1 MEQITAMKITGITLN
16 NFRNHTETTHFD
28 FGDISYI
35 TGHNG
40 TGKTTMAHA
49 VCFVLYGVTYYG
61 EQKIERLMNEN
72 ANNVQVQ
79 LHFIDQNGAAHTL
92 MRTRKNE
99 KYSVLMD
106 GYTVNQ
112 SRIEQMFGDKNTFLA
127 MFNPTYLIENMGN
140 DGRELILRHLKPV
153 SQKDVLAAIPTY
165 QTHLENI
172 DLETQSPEEALKD
185 TRAAIRRVEQQLDV
199 LQGHIESIEESQ
211 KTADVKLGEL
221 YSEKRSVEEQI
232 KALKEKQFEGIDT
245 EDFAIQRD
253 VLTRKLSNN
262 AGENPAV
269 TTAKEKLA
277 EVKARVYSSKFT
289 QAIAEA
295 SAEYNS
301 LVKQYNELKE
311 RITALKVGD
320 VCPTCKMQV
329 TETNI
334 EEIRNHLIA
343 ECNRIGELGKGVVA
357 RGKEIAELDKKAKA
371 QFEQWKADDIA
382 KFTAELEEL
391 QNKTERVDVSE
402 IRSKLDELADL
413 EKYGNLSEQ
422 ELSELGD
429 LEATLIGINAQIE
442 TVEQSASEERLKSA
456 LVEKDVFTEQMKK
469 YKDIVTALTEY
480 IFKRADLATA
490 ELKMP
495 NVEIRL
501 FEVIRGTGEV
511 KNAFKFDYKGREY
524 TTLSLSEKTLAGIE
538 ISALIRR
545 ITGKDYPVCIDNTES
560 IAAFNDVDMPSQV
573 MLIRVVKGQPLTVKF
588 QNNYTAAVP
597 AENEMR
603 KAA

>member
-1 MEQITAMKITGITLN
+1 MEQITAIKITGLTLN

-49 VCFVLYGVTYYG
+49 VCFVLYGVSYYG
-61 EQKIERLMNEN
+61 EQKIERLMNEG
-72 ANNVQVQ
+72 ADNVQVQ
-79 LHFIDQNGAAHTL
+79 LHFIDQKGAAHTL
-92 MRTRKNE
+92 TRSRRNE

-112 SRIEQMFGDKNTFLA
+112 SRIEQMFGDKNTFIA

-153 SQKDVLAAIPTY
+153 SQKEVLEAIPTY
-165 QTHLENI
+165 QAHLENI
-172 DLETQSPEEALKD
+172 DLETQSPEDALKD
-185 TRAAIRRVEQQLDV
+185 TRTAIRRVEQQLDV

-221 YSEKRSVEEQI
+221 YSEKRTVEEQI
-232 KALKEKQFEGIDT
+232 EALKEKQFEGINT

-253 VLTRKLSNN
+253 VLTRKLSSNT
-262 AGENPAV
+262 GEDPAV

-277 EVKARVYSSKFT
+277 EVKARVYTSKFT
-289 QAIAEA
+289 QAIAE
-295 SAEYNS
+295 STAEYNS
-301 LVKQYNELKE
+301 LLKQYNELKE

-329 TETNI
+329 TENNI
-334 EEIRNHLIA
+334 EETRNHLIA
-343 ECNRIGELGKGVVA
+343 ECNRIGELGRGVVE
-357 RGKEIAELDKKAKA
+357 RRKEIAELDKKAQA

-382 KFTAELEEL
+382 KYTAELDEL
-391 QNKTERVDVSE
+391 QNGTERVNVAE
-402 IRSKLDELADL
+402 IRAKLAELTEL
-413 EKYGNLSEQ
+413 EKYGNLSEEEYS
-422 ELSELGD
+422 ELSD

-442 TVEQSASEERLKSA
+442 TVEQSASEERLKTA
-456 LVEKDVFTEQMKK
+456 LVEKDVFAEQITK
-469 YKDIVTALTEY
+469 YRNIVSALTEY
-480 IFKRADLATA
+480 ISKRAELATA

-501 FEVIRGTGEV
+501 FEVVRGTGEV
-511 KNAFKFDYKGREY
+511 KTAFKFDYKGREY

-545 ITGKDYPVCIDNTES
+545 ITGKDYPICIDNTES
-560 IAAFNDVDMPSQV
+560 IAAFNEVEMPSQV

-597 AENEMR
+597 AQDEMR

>member
-1 MEQITAMKITGITLN
+1 M
-16 NFRNHTETTHFD
+16 
-28 FGDISYI
+28 
-35 TGHNG
+35 
-40 TGKTTMAHA
+40 
-49 VCFVLYGVTYYG
+49 
-61 EQKIERLMNEN
+61 
-72 ANNVQVQ
+72 
-79 LHFIDQNGAAHTL
+79 
-92 MRTRKNE
+92 
-99 KYSVLMD
+99 
-106 GYTVNQ
+106 
-112 SRIEQMFGDKNTFLA
+112 
-127 MFNPTYLIENMGN
+127 
-140 DGRELILRHLKPV
+140 
-153 SQKDVLAAIPTY
+153 
-165 QTHLENI
+165 
-172 DLETQSPEEALKD
+172 
-185 TRAAIRRVEQQLDV
+185 

-253 VLTRKLSNN
+253 VLTRKLSRNS
-262 AGENPAV
+262 GEDPAV

-301 LVKQYNELKE
+301 LAKQYNKLKE

-343 ECNRIGELGKGVVA
+343 ECSRIGELGKGVVA
-357 RGKEIAELDKKAKA
+357 RGKDIAELDKKAKA

-429 LEATLIGINAQIE
+429 IEATLIGINAQIE

-456 LVEKDVFTEQMKK
+456 LVEKDVFIEQMKK

>member
-72 ANNVQVQ
+72 ADNVQVQ

-301 LVKQYNELKE
+301 LAKQYNELKE

-343 ECNRIGELGKGVVA
+343 ECSRIGELGKGVVA

-573 MLIRVVKGQPLTVKF
+573 MLIRVVKGQPLNVKF

>member
-1 MEQITAMKITGITLN
+1 
-16 NFRNHTETTHFD
+16 
-28 FGDISYI
+28 
-35 TGHNG
+35 
-40 TGKTTMAHA
+40 
-49 VCFVLYGVTYYG
+49 
-61 EQKIERLMNEN
+61 
-72 ANNVQVQ
+72 
-79 LHFIDQNGAAHTL
+79 
-92 MRTRKNE
+92 
-99 KYSVLMD
+99 
-106 GYTVNQ
+106 
-112 SRIEQMFGDKNTFLA
+112 
-127 MFNPTYLIENMGN
+127 
-140 DGRELILRHLKPV
+140 
-153 SQKDVLAAIPTY
+153 
-165 QTHLENI
+165 
-172 DLETQSPEEALKD
+172 
-185 TRAAIRRVEQQLDV
+185 V

-253 VLTRKLSNN
+253 VLTRKLSRNS
-262 AGENPAV
+262 GEDPAV

-301 LVKQYNELKE
+301 LAKQYNKLKE

-343 ECNRIGELGKGVVA
+343 ECSRIGELGKGVVA
-357 RGKEIAELDKKAKA
+357 RGKDIAELDKKAKA

-429 LEATLIGINAQIE
+429 IEATLIGINAQIE

-456 LVEKDVFTEQMKK
+456 LVEKDVFIEQMKK

>member
-72 ANNVQVQ
+72 ADNVQVQ

-112 SRIEQMFGDKNTFLA
+112 SRIEQMFGDKNTFIA

-153 SQKDVLAAIPTY
+153 SQKDVLAAIPSY

-172 DLETQSPEEALKD
+172 DLETQSPEDALKD

-232 KALKEKQFEGIDT
+232 KTLKEKQFEGIDT

-253 VLTRKLSNN
+253 VLTRKLSSN
-262 AGENPAV
+262 ASEDPAI

-301 LVKQYNELKE
+301 LAKQYNELKE

-456 LVEKDVFTEQMKK
+456 LVEKDVFIEQMKK

>member
-72 ANNVQVQ
+72 ADNVQVQ

-112 SRIEQMFGDKNTFLA
+112 SRIEQMFGDKNTFIA

-253 VLTRKLSNN
+253 VLTRKLSSN
-262 AGENPAV
+262 ASEDPAV

-301 LVKQYNELKE
+301 LAKQYNELKE
-311 RITALKVGD
+311 RITVLKVGD

-456 LVEKDVFTEQMKK
+456 LVEKDVFIEQMKK

>member
-72 ANNVQVQ
+72 ADNVQVQ

-112 SRIEQMFGDKNTFLA
+112 SRIEQMFGDKNTFIA

-153 SQKDVLAAIPTY
+153 SQKDVLAAIPSY

-172 DLETQSPEEALKD
+172 DLETQSPEDALKD

-232 KALKEKQFEGIDT
+232 KALKEKQFEGIDI

-253 VLTRKLSNN
+253 VLTRKLSSN
-262 AGENPAV
+262 ASEDPAI

-301 LVKQYNELKE
+301 LAKQYNEFKE

-320 VCPTCKMQV
+320 VCPTCKMLV

-456 LVEKDVFTEQMKK
+456 LVEKDVFIEQMKK

>member
-79 LHFIDQNGAAHTL
+79 LHFIDQNGATHTL

-112 SRIEQMFGDKNTFLA
+112 SRIEQMFGDKNTFIA

-153 SQKDVLAAIPTY
+153 SQKDVLAAIPSY

-172 DLETQSPEEALKD
+172 DLETQSPEDALKD

-232 KALKEKQFEGIDT
+232 KALKEKQFEGIDI

-253 VLTRKLSNN
+253 VLTRKLSSN
-262 AGENPAV
+262 ASEDPAV

-301 LVKQYNELKE
+301 LAKQYNELKE

-456 LVEKDVFTEQMKK
+456 LVEKDVFIEQMKK

>member
-72 ANNVQVQ
+72 ADNVQVQ

-112 SRIEQMFGDKNTFLA
+112 SRIEQMFGDKNTFIA

-140 DGRELILRHLKPV
+140 DGRELILRYLKPV

-221 YSEKRSVEEQI
+221 YSEKRSVEEKI

-262 AGENPAV
+262 AGEDPAI

-301 LVKQYNELKE
+301 LAKQYNELKE

-343 ECNRIGELGKGVVA
+343 ECSRIGELGKGVVA

-456 LVEKDVFTEQMKK
+456 LVEKDVFIEQMKK

>member
-72 ANNVQVQ
+72 ADNVQVQ

-301 LVKQYNELKE
+301 LAKQYNELKE

-456 LVEKDVFTEQMKK
+456 LVEKDVFIEQMKK

>member
-72 ANNVQVQ
+72 ADNVQVQ

-112 SRIEQMFGDKNTFLA
+112 SRIEQMFGDKNTFIA

-153 SQKDVLAAIPTY
+153 SQKDVLAAIPSY

-172 DLETQSPEEALKD
+172 DLETQSPEDALKD

-232 KALKEKQFEGIDT
+232 KTLKEKQFEGIDT

-253 VLTRKLSNN
+253 VLTRKLSSN
-262 AGENPAV
+262 ASEDPAI

-301 LVKQYNELKE
+301 LAKQYNEFKE

-320 VCPTCKMQV
+320 VCPTCKMLV

-456 LVEKDVFTEQMKK
+456 LVEKDVFIEQMKK

>member
-72 ANNVQVQ
+72 ADNVQVQ

-301 LVKQYNELKE
+301 LAKQYNELKE

-343 ECNRIGELGKGVVA
+343 DCNRIGELGKGVVA
-357 RGKEIAELDKKAKA
+357 RCKEIAELDKKAKA

-456 LVEKDVFTEQMKK
+456 LVEKDVFIEQMKK

>member
-72 ANNVQVQ
+72 ADNVQVQ

-112 SRIEQMFGDKNTFLA
+112 SRIEQMFGDKNTFIA

-153 SQKDVLAAIPTY
+153 SQKDVLAAIPSY

-172 DLETQSPEEALKD
+172 DLETQSPEEALKE

-253 VLTRKLSNN
+253 VLTRKLSSN
-262 AGENPAV
+262 ASEDPAV

-301 LVKQYNELKE
+301 LAKQYNELKE

-343 ECNRIGELGKGVVA
+343 ECSRIGELGKGVVA

-456 LVEKDVFTEQMKK
+456 LVEKDVFIEQMKK

-588 QNNYTAAVP
+588 QNNYTTAVP

>member
-72 ANNVQVQ
+72 ADNVQVQ

-112 SRIEQMFGDKNTFLA
+112 SRIEQMFGDKNTFIA

-172 DLETQSPEEALKD
+172 DLETQSPEDALKD

-211 KTADVKLGEL
+211 KTADVKLGKL

-253 VLTRKLSNN
+253 VLTRKLSSN
-262 AGENPAV
+262 ASEDPAV

-343 ECNRIGELGKGVVA
+343 ECSRIGELGKGVVA

-456 LVEKDVFTEQMKK
+456 LVEKDVFIEQMKK

-560 IAAFNDVDMPSQV
+560 IAAFNDVEMPSQV

-588 QNNYTAAVP
+588 QNNYTTAVP
-597 AENEMR
+597 TENEMR

>member
-72 ANNVQVQ
+72 ADNVQVQ

-112 SRIEQMFGDKNTFLA
+112 SRIEQMFGDKNTFIA

-153 SQKDVLAAIPTY
+153 SQKDVLAAIPSY

-262 AGENPAV
+262 ASEDRAV

-301 LVKQYNELKE
+301 LAKQYNELKE

-343 ECNRIGELGKGVVA
+343 ECSRIGELGKGVVA

-442 TVEQSASEERLKSA
+442 TVEQSASEDRLKSA
-456 LVEKDVFTEQMKK
+456 LVEKDVFIEQMKK

-588 QNNYTAAVP
+588 QNNYTTAVP

>member
-79 LHFIDQNGAAHTL
+79 LHFIDQNGATHTL

-112 SRIEQMFGDKNTFLA
+112 SRIEQMFGDKNTFIA

-153 SQKDVLAAIPTY
+153 SQKDVLAAIPSY

-172 DLETQSPEEALKD
+172 DLETQSPEDALKD

-232 KALKEKQFEGIDT
+232 KTLKEKQFEGIDT

-253 VLTRKLSNN
+253 VLTRKLSSN
-262 AGENPAV
+262 ASEDPAV

-301 LVKQYNELKE
+301 LAKQYNELKE
-311 RITALKVGD
+311 RIAALKVGD

-456 LVEKDVFTEQMKK
+456 LVEKDVFIEQMKK

>member
-1 MEQITAMKITGITLN
+1 
-16 NFRNHTETTHFD
+16 
-28 FGDISYI
+28 
-35 TGHNG
+35 
-40 TGKTTMAHA
+40 
-49 VCFVLYGVTYYG
+49 
-61 EQKIERLMNEN
+61 
-72 ANNVQVQ
+72 
-79 LHFIDQNGAAHTL
+79 
-92 MRTRKNE
+92 
-99 KYSVLMD
+99 
-106 GYTVNQ
+106 
-112 SRIEQMFGDKNTFLA
+112 
-127 MFNPTYLIENMGN
+127 
-140 DGRELILRHLKPV
+140 
-153 SQKDVLAAIPTY
+153 
-165 QTHLENI
+165 
-172 DLETQSPEEALKD
+172 
-185 TRAAIRRVEQQLDV
+185 
-199 LQGHIESIEESQ
+199 
-211 KTADVKLGEL
+211 
-221 YSEKRSVEEQI
+221 
-232 KALKEKQFEGIDT
+232 
-245 EDFAIQRD
+245 
-253 VLTRKLSNN
+253 
-262 AGENPAV
+262 
-269 TTAKEKLA
+269 
-277 EVKARVYSSKFT
+277 
-289 QAIAEA
+289 
-295 SAEYNS
+295 
-301 LVKQYNELKE
+301 
-311 RITALKVGD
+311 
-320 VCPTCKMQV
+320 MQV

-343 ECNRIGELGKGVVA
+343 ECSRIGELGKGVVA

-456 LVEKDVFTEQMKK
+456 LVEKDVFIEQMKK

>member
-72 ANNVQVQ
+72 ADNVQVQ

-301 LVKQYNELKE
+301 LAKQYNELKE

-343 ECNRIGELGKGVVA
+343 ECSRIGELGKGVVA

-456 LVEKDVFTEQMKK
+456 LVEKDVFIEQMKK

>member
-72 ANNVQVQ
+72 ADNVQVQ

-112 SRIEQMFGDKNTFLA
+112 SRIEQMFGDKNTFIA

-153 SQKDVLAAIPTY
+153 SQKDVLAAIPSY

-172 DLETQSPEEALKD
+172 DLETQSPEDALKD

-232 KALKEKQFEGIDT
+232 KALKEKQFEGIDI

-253 VLTRKLSNN
+253 VLTRKLSSN
-262 AGENPAV
+262 ASEDPAV

-301 LVKQYNELKE
+301 LAKQYNEFKE

-456 LVEKDVFTEQMKK
+456 LVEKDVFIEQMKK

>member
-72 ANNVQVQ
+72 ADNVQVQ

-112 SRIEQMFGDKNTFLA
+112 SRIEQMFGDKNTFIA

-253 VLTRKLSNN
+253 VLTRKLSSN
-262 AGENPAV
+262 ASEDPAV

-301 LVKQYNELKE
+301 LAKQYNELKE

-343 ECNRIGELGKGVVA
+343 ECSRIGELGKGVVA

-456 LVEKDVFTEQMKK
+456 LVEKDVFIEQMKK

>member
-72 ANNVQVQ
+72 ADNVQVQ

-112 SRIEQMFGDKNTFLA
+112 SRIEQMFGDKNTFIA

-153 SQKDVLAAIPTY
+153 SQKDVLAAIPSY

-253 VLTRKLSNN
+253 VLTRKLSSN
-262 AGENPAV
+262 ASEDPAV

-301 LVKQYNELKE
+301 LAKQYNELKE

-334 EEIRNHLIA
+334 EEIRNHLIT
-343 ECNRIGELGKGVVA
+343 ECSRIGELGKGVVA

-456 LVEKDVFTEQMKK
+456 LVEKDVFIEQMKK

-588 QNNYTAAVP
+588 QNNYTTAVP